1 MVIWLITVNILMRY
15 LNDNIECVQGQAPR
29 TREQPSARDQSSEN
43 FVLIIKLNT
52 MLSNS
57 SFDHIHSCPILI
69 LIALRSDYNQNLYQ
83 QIEKISGF
91 EQRMKWCWST
101 AHTRVKY
108 FLISF
113 NIFILNWCWSTAR
126 TRVKYFCSKGENLS
140 FNISTLYR
148 SFTPSRLLINKIFNS
163 GNMRLYIQA
172 VREGGQ
178 VRI

>member
-1 MVIWLITVNILMRY
+1 MVIWLIPVNIPMWY
-15 LNDNIECVQGQAPR
+15 YDNIECVQGQAPR

-57 SFDHIHSCPILI
+57 SFDHIHSYPILI

-101 AHTRVKY
+101 A
-108 FLISF
+108 
-113 NIFILNWCWSTAR
+113 R

-140 FNISTLYR
+140 FNISTLYW
-148 SFTPSRLLINKIFNS
+148 SFTPSRHPINWSKIFNS

-172 VREGGQ
+172 AREGGQ